1 MLRFSWLLDG
11 VMGMVTSYGMGR
23 SMEVGGEAGRLV
35 MLETLMTKR
44 N

>member
-11 VMGMVTSYGMGR
+11 VTGMVTSYGMGR
-23 SMEVGGEAGRLV
+23 SLVEVGEAGRLV
-35 MLETLMTKR
+35 MLGTLMTKR